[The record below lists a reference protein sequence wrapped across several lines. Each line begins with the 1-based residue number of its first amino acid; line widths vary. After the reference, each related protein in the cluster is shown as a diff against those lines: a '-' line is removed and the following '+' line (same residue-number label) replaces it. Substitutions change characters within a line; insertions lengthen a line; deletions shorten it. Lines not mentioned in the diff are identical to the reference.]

1 MDELGVFRSTVNS
14 SVSSL
19 PKGRNPDDFKNALMS
34 IDLKQFYQVFFDEAA
49 EHLAAMEALLIGL
62 DVSNP
67 SMDDLDAIFR
77 AAHSIKGGAGTFG
90 FHDMTEVTHILETL
104 LDKLRKREMV
114 LTDEMV
120 SAFLAAGDVLDM
132 QLTAHRGDGEVDA
145 RAVSLV
151 RVKLE
156 ELSSTLTSSPPSH
169 RTKSM
174 GEGGN
179 EKGGD
184 KSDKGRA
191 LIQSADQDYGFF
203 DDLPVPASAPASPL
217 ASAPSPPGFEFFAP
231 LSVDANPVLTLP
243 RNAGRRAVDAP
254 DAEGLRIGMRATD
267 KVAALP
273 QTEASSIRVSVEKV
287 DQLVNLMGEL
297 VITQS
302 ILSQTI
308 RGEDNA
314 RSALRS
320 DAPLRDAVSVALSEN
335 LQHSLHQLER
345 NTRDLQQAVMGIRM
359 MPISFVFSRFPRLVR
374 DLANKMDK
382 QVELKTIGESTELDK
397 GLIERISDP
406 LTHLVRNS
414 IDHGIEMPDTRSAAG
429 KQSKG
434 LITLQAFHQ
443 GSNIV
448 IQVSDDGAGLSR
460 VRILAKARARGLAVH
475 EGMTD
480 QEVWQLIFAPGFSTA
495 EVVTDVSGRGVGMDV
510 VKRNIYGIGGQIE
523 IASEPGLGTTITL
536 RVPLTLA
543 IIDGMSIAVGDQV
556 FIIPLTFVV
565 ESLQPAPAQIKTVNG
580 QGTVV
585 QVRGEYLP
593 LISLHK
599 AFGIATQ
606 VTEPER
612 GIVVL
617 LEAEG
622 KKVGLF
628 VDELVGEHQVVLKGL
643 ESNYRKV
650 PCVSGATIM
659 GDGRVALILDVAALV
674 MGRR

>member
-1 MDELGVFRSTVNS
+1 MPNH
-14 SVSSL
+14 
-19 PKGRNPDDFKNALMS
+19 ALMS

-67 SMDDLDAIFR
+67 SMDDLNAIFR

-90 FHDMTEVTHILETL
+90 FDDITEVTHILETL
-104 LDKLRKREMV
+104 LDRLRKQEMA
-114 LTDEMV
+114 LTDDMV
-120 SAFLAAGDVLDM
+120 SAFLAANDVLDM
-132 QLTAHRGDGEVDA
+132 LLTAHRGEGEADA
-145 RAVSLV
+145 SAVSAV
-151 RVKLE
+151 RVQLE
-156 ELSSTLTSSPPSH
+156 QFSSPLTSSRPSHGKEATVAGERKRDSGDSDTGCAPPPS
-169 RTKSM
+169 
-174 GEGGN
+174 
-179 EKGGD
+179 GD
-184 KSDKGRA
+184 PG
-191 LIQSADQDYGFF
+191 YGFF
-203 DDLPVPASAPASPL
+203 DDLTVPASASAPPL
-217 ASAPSPPGFEFFAP
+217 TSAPSSPGFEFFEP
-231 LSVDANPVLTLP
+231 RSVDANPVLTLP
-243 RNAGRRAVDAP
+243 RNPGRRAVDAP

-267 KVAALP
+267 KIAVLP
-273 QTEASSIRVSVEKV
+273 QTETASIRVSVAKV

-320 DAPLRDAVSVALSEN
+320 DAPLRDAVSAGLSEN

-345 NTRDLQQAVMGIRM
+345 NTRDLQQAVTSIRM

-374 DLANKMDK
+374 DLASKMNK
-382 QVELKTIGESTELDK
+382 QVELKTIGENTELDK
-397 GLIERISDP
+397 GLIEKISDP

-429 KQSKG
+429 KPSKG
-434 LITLQAFHQ
+434 LITLHAFHQ
-443 GSNIV
+443 GSSIV

-460 VRILAKARARGLAVH
+460 DKILAQARARGLAVH
-475 EGMTD
+475 DGMTD

-510 VKRNIYGIGGQIE
+510 VKRNISGIGGQIE

-543 IIDGMSIAVGDQV
+543 ILDGMSIAVGDQV

-593 LISLHK
+593 LIALHQ

-617 LEAEG
+617 LEAQG
-622 KKVGLF
+622 KKVALF
-628 VDELVGEHQVVLKGL
+628 VDELVGQHQVVLKGL
-643 ESNYRKV
+643 ESNFRKV

-674 MGRR
+674 IGRS